1 MTEIDSLA
9 FLPVPRE
16 REREREHQY
25 SGFWL
30 VHHVQKNTQSDPLG
44 YLKRAGVLWDR
55 RVRKS
60 LNAMC
65 TELKVP
71 LHGQP
76 RISADREDFV
86 AKWNEL
92 SNYNMGKKV
101 FLIPVLCKLGSNH

>member
-1 MTEIDSLA
+1 
-9 FLPVPRE
+9 
-16 REREREHQY
+16 
-25 SGFWL
+25 
-30 VHHVQKNTQSDPLG
+30 
-44 YLKRAGVLWDR
+44 
-55 RVRKS
+55 
-60 LNAMC
+60 MC

-101 FLIPVLCKLGSNH
+101 FLLSVIH

>member
-1 MTEIDSLA
+1 MNLKLF
-9 FLPVPRE
+9 FLFRL
-16 REREREHQY
+16 Y
-25 SGFWL
+25 FLFFS
-30 VHHVQKNTQSDPLG
+30 QKPTVSDPLG

-76 RISADREDFV
+76 RISADREDFM

-92 SNYNMGKKV
+92 SNYNMGG
-101 FLIPVLCKLGSNH
+101 LLRLCVI